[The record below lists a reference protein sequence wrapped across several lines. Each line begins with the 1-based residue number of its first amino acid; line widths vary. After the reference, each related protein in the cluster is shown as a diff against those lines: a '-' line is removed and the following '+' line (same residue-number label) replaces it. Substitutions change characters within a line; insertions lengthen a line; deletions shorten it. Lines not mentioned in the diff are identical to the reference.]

1 MKTLLHEWAFKTLTI
16 FDKVT
21 VVKTVPL
28 SVLVQCICVLH
39 CPKPQEFKEIKT
51 KLKWVKS
58 SAYSFFC
65 YVKRPGRI
73 FSFFFF
79 GGGGGKS

>member
-1 MKTLLHEWAFKTLTI
+1 MKTVHEWAFKTLTI

-39 CPKPQEFKEIKT
+39 CPKPQELKEIKT
-51 KLKWVKS
+51 KLKLV
-58 SAYSFFC
+58 
-65 YVKRPGRI
+65 
-73 FSFFFF
+73 
-79 GGGGGKS
+79 

>member
-1 MKTLLHEWAFKTLTI
+1 MHEWAFKTLTI

-39 CPKPQEFKEIKT
+39 CPKPQDFKEIMT
-51 KLKWVKS
+51 KLKRVKS

-65 YVKRPGRI
+65 
-73 FSFFFF
+73 
-79 GGGGGKS
+79 KSLLLTWINQCLDSHC